1 MRVRYL
7 YSACLEIETPD
18 LRILTDPWFTDGAYD
33 GSWHPFPKLKD
44 PLETLREP
52 DLIYVSHIHPDHY
65 DPRFLHQ
72 LFDRYGE
79 KPVLIPAFER
89 NFLEL
94 KARADGID
102 VASLR
107 EADFGATRVAIV
119 PNVTGSASDVDSA
132 LVVHAEGQTFVN
144 LNDCAWNDAH
154 VVELRHVLGSVCD
167 EIDLLALGYTGAGPY
182 PQTYFDLVRQHDE
195 LLTKA
200 EAKKQEFFGRYRRYC
215 DALPAR
221 CHLPF
226 AGKYLLGGRLAPL
239 NPFRGVADAV
249 EVLDFDPR
257 AIVLADG
264 GDGEIDLG
272 TLEATAVRTTPYSQQ
287 ALDARIREIATLP
300 LDYETEITIPYER
313 IAFARLLKSALRS
326 ARPRSEVAGDYWFV
340 IHIEQ
345 DERVVESFR
354 FNVKRDATDFTPVS
368 TSDELPEPRSEY
380 FVDYRHLFGCLTAL
394 YHWNNSEIGSF
405 VRVRRS
411 PDTFDRSAQQFLNFL
426 CCA

>member
-7 YSACLEIETPD
+7 YSACLEIETSD

-44 PLETLREP
+44 PLEVLREP

-79 KPVLIPAFER
+79 KPVLIPRFER
-89 NFLEL
+89 NFLEY
-94 KARADGID
+94 KTRADGID
-102 VASLR
+102 AAPLDA
-107 EADFGATRVAIV
+107 ADFGATHVAIV
-119 PNVTGSASDVDSA
+119 PNITGSASDVDSA
-132 LVVHAEGQTFVN
+132 LVVHAEEQTFVN

-154 VVELRHVLGSVCD
+154 VAELQRVLDPLCG

-195 LLTKA
+195 LLVKA
-200 EAKKQEFFGRYRRYC
+200 AAKKREFFARYQRYC

-221 CHLPF
+221 RHLPF
-226 AGKYLLGGRLAPL
+226 AGKYLLGGRMAPL

-272 TLEATAVRTTPYSQQ
+272 TLEASAVRTAPYSQE
-287 ALDARIREIATLP
+287 ALGARIREIATLP
-300 LDYETEITIPYER
+300 LDYETEISVPYER
-313 IAFARLLKSALRS
+313 IAFARLLNSALRN

-340 IHIEQ
+340 IHIER
-345 DERVVESFR
+345 DERVVETFR
-354 FNVKRDATDFTPVS
+354 FNVKPDADDFAAVRGP
-368 TSDELPEPRSEY
+368 EPLPEPRSEY
-380 FVDYRHLFGCLTAL
+380 FVDYRHLFGCLTGL

-405 VRVRRS
+405 VRVRRT

-426 CCA
+426 RCA